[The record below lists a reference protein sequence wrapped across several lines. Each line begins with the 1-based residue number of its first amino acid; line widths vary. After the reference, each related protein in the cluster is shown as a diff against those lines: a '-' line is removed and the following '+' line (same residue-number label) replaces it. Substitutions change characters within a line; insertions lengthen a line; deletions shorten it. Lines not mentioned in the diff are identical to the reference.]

1 MKKIRLGIV
10 GLGRRGRSMFALA
23 AESFEQVV
31 PAAGCDL
38 DDKIWMEKQNKE
50 TLSLAEKYPDATF
63 FTDYDRM
70 LSETSLDAI
79 LVETPANIHAE
90 FCMKALERG
99 IAVLSDV
106 PFAAS
111 LDEGNRLW
119 DCVRK
124 TGALFMAGANPNEWG
139 FVEAMVDLYQK
150 GLLGELSLL
159 EAEYIHDVR
168 YLWKSTPWRNS
179 GAFWPITYC
188 THSLG
193 PLLRI
198 LKEDLR
204 YVSCLGTGSKI
215 CPDDP
220 TRQDM
225 MCAHFRTGNNVV
237 VRLMTSFIN
246 NAHIGLHS
254 YRVFGTTGYF
264 ERFSGRGKLAP
275 ATFFSSEKLYGVHDL
290 TELPVNLQ
298 RYELTASADAG
309 HGGADQALLQRF
321 FMALENQAEPI
332 DIREGLRMTFP
343 GIYACESARKGGQL
357 VEIKYPWD

>member
-1 MKKIRLGIV
+1 MNKIRLGVV
-10 GLGRRGRSMFALA
+10 GLGSRGKGMFSLA
-23 AESFEQVV
+23 AEAFDQAV
-31 PAAGCDL
+31 PAALCDL
-38 DDKIWMEKQNKE
+38 KEELWKEKQGKE
-50 TLSLAEKYPDATF
+50 TLSFADKFPEAVFY
-63 FTDYDRM
+63 TDYDRM
-70 LSETSLDAI
+70 LAETPIDAV
-79 LVETPANIHAE
+79 LVETPAAIHAE
-90 FCMKALERG
+90 FCIKALERG

-106 PFAAS
+106 PFAATIE
-111 LDEGNRLW
+111 EGNRLW
-119 DCVRK
+119 ECVKK
-124 TGALFMAGANPNEWG
+124 TGTLFMAGANPNEWG
-139 FVEAMVDLYQK
+139 FVEALVDLYEK
-150 GLLGELSLL
+150 GFLGELSLL

-168 YLWKSTPWRNS
+168 SLWKTTPWRSS

-225 MCAHFRTGNNVV
+225 MTAHFHTESNVV

-254 YRVFGTTGYF
+254 YRIFGTAGYF
-264 ERFSGRGKLAP
+264 ERFSGRGKLQP
-275 ATFFSSEKLYGVHDL
+275 ATFFSSEKIYGAQEL
-290 TELPVNLQ
+290 TELPIQLQ
-298 RYELTASADAG
+298 RKEISLSADGG

-321 FMALENQAEPI
+321 FLALQKKAEPI

-343 GIYACESARKGGQL
+343 GIYACESARQGGRMI
-357 VEIKYPWD
+357 EIRYPWD